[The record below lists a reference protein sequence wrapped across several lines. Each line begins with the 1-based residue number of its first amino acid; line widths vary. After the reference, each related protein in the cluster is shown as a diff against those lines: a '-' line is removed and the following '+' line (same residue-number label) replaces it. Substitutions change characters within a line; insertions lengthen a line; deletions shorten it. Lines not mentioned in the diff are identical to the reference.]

1 MGRSASI
8 IIGILIFFVGC
19 TATSP
24 YLEPLREERVPEGK
38 EYITV
43 YARPIYTMGWFSED
57 KKRYG
62 IDLSSYFAAFDI
74 KIVNK
79 TNSIVNF
86 DKSRAGL
93 IDSTGTTYAPL
104 GEGEGVEYYKSGGLG
119 SDNTIVV
126 LPKSRKIAEEEIE
139 RIRKIIF
146 PDRANIEKGGEKSGI
161 ILFKKLREES
171 CKGITLKIRGITIE
185 GSEVE
190 KEFEFRFV
198 CPDK

>member
-24 YLEPLREERVPEGK
+24 YLEPSREEKVPEGK

-43 YARPIYTMGWFSED
+43 YARPIYTKGWFSED
-57 KKRYG
+57 KKRFG

-74 KIVNK
+74 KIINK
-79 TNSIVNF
+79 TNRTLNF
-86 DKSRAGL
+86 DKNRAGL
-93 IDSTGTTYAPL
+93 VDNTGATYAPL
-104 GEGEGVEYYKSGGLG
+104 GEDEGVEYYKSGGLG
-119 SDNTIVV
+119 SDKAIVV
-126 LPKSRKIAEEEIE
+126 LPKSRKIAEEDIE
-139 RIRKIIF
+139 RIRKIILS
-146 PDRANIEKGGEKSGI
+146 DRVNIGKGEEKSGI
-161 ILFKKLREES
+161 ILFKKLKGES
-171 CKGITLKIRGITIE
+171 CKGITLKIKGITVE
-185 GSEVE
+185 GSEQE

>member
-1 MGRSASI
+1 MWRSASI
-8 IIGILIFFVGC
+8 VIGILIFLVGC
-19 TATSP
+19 TAASP
-24 YLEPLREERVPEGK
+24 YLEPSREEKVPEGK

-62 IDLSSYFAAFDI
+62 IDLSSYFASFDI
-74 KIVNK
+74 KIINK
-79 TNSIVNF
+79 TNRTLNF

-93 IDSTGTTYAPL
+93 IDNSGATYAPL
-104 GEGEGVEYYKSGGLG
+104 GEDEGVEYYKSGGLG
-119 SDNTIVV
+119 SDKAIVV
-126 LPKSRKIAEEEIE
+126 LPKSRKIAEEDIE

-146 PDRANIEKGGEKSGI
+146 PDRVSIAKGEEKSGI
-161 ILFKKLREES
+161 ILFKKLKEES
-171 CKGITLKIRGITIE
+171 CKGIILKIRGISAE
-185 GSEVE
+185 GSEGE